1 MSAEKLLEILDSRKK
16 YVKDFYTNDIWKKAA
31 LTEITVLERIVNKA
45 FDTDSYKEAIGET
58 VLKRKRTKKTRVRT
72 KKTVRGGLFNR

>member
-1 MSAEKLLEILDSRKK
+1 MSAEKLLEILNSRKK

-45 FDTDSYKEAIGET
+45 FDTDSYKEAIGQT
-58 VLKRKRTKKTRVRT
+58 VSKRKRTKKARVRT
-72 KKTVRGGLFNR
+72 KKTVKGGLFNL